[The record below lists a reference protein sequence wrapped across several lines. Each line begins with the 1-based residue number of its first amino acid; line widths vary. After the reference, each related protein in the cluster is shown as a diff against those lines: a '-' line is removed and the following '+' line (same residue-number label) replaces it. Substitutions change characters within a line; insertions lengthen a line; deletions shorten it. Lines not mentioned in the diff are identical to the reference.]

1 MKINISKSSLAKI
14 ECGTY
19 NNSVSLSILMLI
31 ADGLNIDLDMLFKT
45 DSREDKLIGLDD

>member
-19 NNSVSLSILMLI
+19 NHSVSLSILMLI
-31 ADGLNIDLDMLFKT
+31 ADGLNIDLDMLFKV
-45 DSREDKLIGLDD
+45 DSREQQLISDKN